1 MKQDKFSSFRVKIK
15 KGVLIEGEPGRT
27 CRNYPNSEFKSYKE
41 CDDEFMKRRVGEIAP
56 GLMPV
61 WMTEDLSKVTTKPV
75 VAALN
80 DTSWYNKA
88 TSNNDFLYQVNW
100 LPYPLVLIF
109 LTVHFH
115 AKSIQQ
121 RLN

>member
-61 WMTEDLSKVTTKPV
+61 WMTKDLSKVTTKPV
-75 VAALN
+75 VATLN
-80 DTSWYNKA
+80 DTSWY
-88 TSNNDFLYQVNW
+88 
-100 LPYPLVLIF
+100 
-109 LTVHFH
+109 
-115 AKSIQQ
+115 IQ
-121 RLN
+121 